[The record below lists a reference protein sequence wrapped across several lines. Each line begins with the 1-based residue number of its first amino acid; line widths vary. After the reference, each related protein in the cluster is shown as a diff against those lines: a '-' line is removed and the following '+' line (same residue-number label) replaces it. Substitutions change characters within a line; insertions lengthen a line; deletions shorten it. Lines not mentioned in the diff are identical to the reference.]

1 MVAQHQTL
9 YLVGVTYTSSFVIY
23 SNTHSANRPETPQ
36 SPTGARSAGTKWW
49 LAQLQVRHR
58 SPRRGEER
66 NGHKEDKTMEHLSKE
81 TTQVIM
87 TLEAALSD
95 MFEAID
101 EVQTAKMVLMQ
112 EREQGNVKA
121 VTH

>member
-1 MVAQHQTL
+1 MGEERRDKA
-9 YLVGVTYTSSFVIY
+9 GTSTGS
-23 SNTHSANRPETPQ
+23 SESPQ
-36 SPTGARSAGTKWW
+36 SR
-49 LAQLQVRHR
+49 L
-58 SPRRGEER
+58 RGEER

-81 TTQVIM
+81 STQVIM